1 MNCPGINTARNT
13 MNNGK
18 QILFT
23 GILLMLFG
31 IIGSG
36 LVGTTYVSTLDKIAD
51 NERKAMLRSLNQ
63 ILPASGYD
71 NDLINDTLEIEAD
84 QLLGLKETSKIYLAR
99 KQGTVETLIF
109 SPVAPDGY
117 SGIIKLLV
125 GIHSDGRVA
134 GVRVVSHKETP
145 GLGDYVETSRSD
157 WVYGFND
164 KTLLNPGKSN
174 WKVKRD
180 GGEFDQF
187 TGATI
192 TPRAVVKAVHQTL
205 IYFEQNKTRLL
216 GKPQT

>member
-1 MNCPGINTARNT
+1 

-23 GILLMLFG
+23 GVLLMLFG
-31 IIGSG
+31 IIGSS
-36 LVGTTYVSTLDKIAD
+36 LVGTTYVTTLDKIAD

-63 ILPASGYD
+63 ILPADNYD
-71 NDLINDTLEIEAD
+71 NDLLNDTLEIEAD
-84 QLLGLKETSKIYLAR
+84 ELLGLKDVSIVYLAR
-99 KQGTVETLIF
+99 KQGEVKTLIF

-117 SGIIKLLV
+117 SGMIKLLV
-125 GIHSDGRVA
+125 GIHSDGHVA

-145 GLGDYVETSRSD
+145 GLGDYVETDRSD
-157 WVYGFND
+157 WVLGFND
-164 KTLLNPGKSN
+164 KTLQNPGSAN

-205 IYFEQNKTRLL
+205 IYFERNKTRLL

>member
-1 MNCPGINTARNT
+1 

-63 ILPASGYD
+63 ILPSTEYD
-71 NDLINDTLEIEAD
+71 NDLIHDSIDIEAD
-84 QLLGLKETSKIYLAR
+84 ALLGLKHPSIIYLAR
-99 KQGTVETLIF
+99 KQGEVTTLIF
-109 SPVAPDGY
+109 SPLAPDGY

-125 GIHSDGRVA
+125 GVHSDGRVA

-145 GLGDYVETSRSD
+145 GLGDYVETDRSD
-157 WVYGFND
+157 WVLGFNN
-164 KTLLNPGKSN
+164 KSLQNPGKAN

-205 IYFEQNKTRLL
+205 IYFEHNKTRLL

>member
-1 MNCPGINTARNT
+1 

-23 GILLMLFG
+23 GVLLMLFG

-63 ILPASGYD
+63 ILPAGDYD

-84 QLLGLKETSKIYLAR
+84 ELLGLKDASNVYLAR
-99 KQGTVETLIF
+99 KQGEVNTLIF

-117 SGIIKLLV
+117 SGMIKLLV
-125 GIHSDGRVA
+125 GIHNDGHIA

-145 GLGDYVETSRSD
+145 GLGDVVETDRSD
-157 WVYGFND
+157 WVLGFND
-164 KTLLNPGKSN
+164 KTLQNPGSAN

-205 IYFEQNKTRLL
+205 IYFERNKTRLL

>member
-1 MNCPGINTARNT
+1 
-13 MNNGK
+13 
-18 QILFT
+18 
-23 GILLMLFG
+23 MLFG
-31 IIGSG
+31 VIGSG
-36 LVGTTYVSTLDKIAD
+36 LVSTTYVSTLDKIAD

-63 ILPASGYD
+63 ILPSSEYD
-71 NDLINDTLEIEAD
+71 NDLIHDSLEIDAD
-84 QLLGLKETSKIYLAR
+84 PLLGLKNKSTIYLAR
-99 KQGTVETLIF
+99 KKGTVTTVIF

-145 GLGDYVETSRSD
+145 GLGDYIETARSD
-157 WVYGFND
+157 WVLSFND
-164 KTLLNPGKSN
+164 KTIQNPSSAN

-180 GGEFDQF
+180 GGVFDQF

-192 TPRAVVKAVHQTL
+192 TPRAVVKAVHQSL
-205 IYFEQNKTRLL
+205 IYFERNKTRLL

>member
-1 MNCPGINTARNT
+1 

-36 LVGTTYVSTLDKIAD
+36 LVGTTYVGTLDKIAD

-63 ILPASGYD
+63 ILPGTEYD
-71 NDLINDTLEIEAD
+71 NNLINDTLEINAD
-84 QLLGLKETSKIYLAR
+84 PLLGLKHPSIIYLAR
-99 KQGTVETLIF
+99 KQGIVTTLIF

-117 SGIIKLLV
+117 SGMIKLLV

-145 GLGDYVETSRSD
+145 GLGDYVETDRSD
-157 WVYGFND
+157 WVLEFND
-164 KTLLNPGKSN
+164 KTLQHPDTAS

>member
-1 MNCPGINTARNT
+1 
-13 MNNGK
+13 MNNAK

-31 IIGSG
+31 VIGSG
-36 LVGTTYVSTLDKIAD
+36 LVSTTYVSTLDKIAD

-63 ILPASGYD
+63 ILPSSEYD
-71 NDLINDTLEIEAD
+71 NDLIHDSLEIDAD
-84 QLLGLKETSKIYLAR
+84 PLLGLKNKSTIYLAR
-99 KQGTVETLIF
+99 KKGKVTTVIF

-145 GLGDYVETSRSD
+145 GLGDYIETARSD
-157 WVYGFND
+157 WVLSFND
-164 KTLLNPGKSN
+164 KTIQNPSSAN

-180 GGEFDQF
+180 GGVFDQF

-192 TPRAVVKAVHQTL
+192 TPRAVVKAVHQSL
-205 IYFEQNKTRLL
+205 IYFERNKTRLL

>member
-1 MNCPGINTARNT
+1 
-13 MNNGK
+13 MNNAK

-31 IIGSG
+31 VIGSG
-36 LVGTTYVSTLDKIAD
+36 LVSTTYVSTLDKIAD

-63 ILPASGYD
+63 ILPSSEYD
-71 NDLINDTLEIEAD
+71 NDLIHDSREIDAD
-84 QLLGLKETSKIYLAR
+84 PLLGLKSKSTIYLAR
-99 KQGTVETLIF
+99 KKGTVNTVIF
-109 SPVAPDGY
+109 SPVARDGY

-145 GLGDYVETSRSD
+145 GLGDYIETARSD
-157 WVYGFND
+157 WVLSFND
-164 KTLLNPGKSN
+164 KTIQYPSSAN

-192 TPRAVVKAVHQTL
+192 TPRAVVKAVHQSL
-205 IYFEQNKTRLL
+205 IYFERNKTWLL

>member
-1 MNCPGINTARNT
+1 

-23 GILLMLFG
+23 GVLLMLFG

-63 ILPASGYD
+63 ILPADDYD
-71 NDLINDTLEIEAD
+71 NDLINDTFEIEAD
-84 QLLGLKETSKIYLAR
+84 QLLGLKDVSRVYMAR
-99 KQGTVETLIF
+99 IRGEVKTLIF

-117 SGIIKLLV
+117 SGMIKLLV

-145 GLGDYVETSRSD
+145 GLGDYVETDRSD
-157 WVYGFND
+157 WVLGFNG
-164 KTLLNPGKSN
+164 KTLQNPGSAN

-192 TPRAVVKAVHQTL
+192 TPRAIVKAVHQTL
-205 IYFEQNKTRLL
+205 IYFERNKTRLL

>member
-1 MNCPGINTARNT
+1 
-13 MNNGK
+13 MNNAK

-31 IIGSG
+31 VIGSG
-36 LVGTTYVSTLDKIAD
+36 LVSTTYVSTLDKIAD

-63 ILPASGYD
+63 ILPSSEYD
-71 NDLINDTLEIEAD
+71 NDLIHDSLEIDAD
-84 QLLGLKETSKIYLAR
+84 PLLGLKNKSTIYLAR
-99 KQGTVETLIF
+99 KKGTVTTVIF

-145 GLGDYVETSRSD
+145 GLGDYIETARSD
-157 WVYGFND
+157 WVLSFND
-164 KTLLNPGKSN
+164 KTIQNPSSAN

-180 GGEFDQF
+180 GGVFDQF

-192 TPRAVVKAVHQTL
+192 TPRAVVKAVHQSL
-205 IYFEQNKTRLL
+205 IYFERNKTRLL

>member
-1 MNCPGINTARNT
+1 
-13 MNNGK
+13 
-18 QILFT
+18 
-23 GILLMLFG
+23 MLFG
-31 IIGSG
+31 VIGSG
-36 LVGTTYVSTLDKIAD
+36 LVSTTYVSTLDKIAD

-63 ILPASGYD
+63 ILPSSEYD
-71 NDLINDTLEIEAD
+71 NDLIHDSLEIDAD
-84 QLLGLKETSKIYLAR
+84 PLLGLKNKSTIYLAR
-99 KQGTVETLIF
+99 KKGTVTTVIF

-145 GLGDYVETSRSD
+145 GLGDYIETARSD
-157 WVYGFND
+157 WVLSFND
-164 KTLLNPGKSN
+164 KTIQNPSSAN

-192 TPRAVVKAVHQTL
+192 TPRAVVKAVHQSL
-205 IYFEQNKTRLL
+205 IYFERNKTRLL